1 MTAKKVQPT
10 LAPAE
15 PDGSNS
21 IASSSF
27 TLFAPVGIMLNKDPS
42 AEPGCV
48 MVKGLPV
55 TAVPLILTATEQ
67 SEVERPATSTPP
79 TFTMVPRL
87 GERATAATGEA
98 PTLGEK
104 QST

>member
-1 MTAKKVQPT
+1 MTAKKVQPM

-21 IASSSF
+21 FASASF
-27 TLFAPVGIMLNKDPS
+27 TLFARVGIMVNTDPS
-42 AEPGCV
+42 AQPACV

-79 TFTMVPRL
+79 PYTTVPRR

-98 PTLGEK
+98 PPLGEK